1 MAFNSHIA
9 LNLVLV
15 LQKLRKRMYNSFL
28 SLVHTSVTRQAYART
43 QMSWFV
49 DDWFCACVCLAFVLV
64 LMLISPKW
72 TRLYRLTPIQLPYY
86 IAHKQTGQIAGAYAG
101 GVALGARAA
110 PPPPPSPQPEKK
122 VPLRNIQ
129 KRNKV
134 PSDMLAKKNARSA
147 KIRQN

>member
-28 SLVHTSVTRQAYART
+28 SLVHTSVIREAYART

-64 LMLISPKW
+64 LVLVLISPVW

-86 IAHKQTGQIAGAYAG
+86 IDHKQTGQIAGAYAG
-101 GVALGARAA
+101 GGGCTGRTCS
-110 PPPPPSPQPEKK
+110 PPPPTAWKESSSEKHPK
-122 VPLRNIQ
+122 EERSPLRY
-129 KRNKV
+129 V
-134 PSDMLAKKNARSA
+134 GKKECTVR
-147 KIRQN
+147 